1 MRAARYCS
9 TGVWLEREFIGLS
22 ATAQRVFYAA
32 WTAPETQTCGITTIG
47 ASALASRL
55 RLPVDDVDAALLEL
69 ASADRIS
76 VDPHVALTWLHG
88 FLEMQLG
95 GAPLKSQSWLW
106 STVSAV
112 SCLPDCDLT
121 RRFRAHYGL
130 PDAAEGRVPTGRG
143 QSVDGVS
150 AGSRQGVD
158 GVSNSGGCRQGV
170 GGVSEIA
177 PLPDP
182 ISPSLLLTD
191 AAEKVKK
198 IARGRS

>member
-55 RLPVDDVDAALLEL
+55 RLPVDDVEVALLEL
-69 ASADRIS
+69 AGADRIS
-76 VDPHVALTWLHG
+76 IDPKVALTWLHG

-95 GAPLKSQSWLW
+95 GAPLKSQSWLR

-112 SCLPDCDLT
+112 SCLPVCDLT

-130 PDAAEGRVPTGRG
+130 PDSVEGRVLTGCAT
-143 QSVDGVS
+143 SVDGAS
-150 AGSRQGVD
+150 AGT
-158 GVSNSGGCRQGV
+158 RQGV

-177 PLPDP
+177 PLPVP

-191 AAEKVKK
+191 AAEKTKK
-198 IARGRS
+198 IARRRS